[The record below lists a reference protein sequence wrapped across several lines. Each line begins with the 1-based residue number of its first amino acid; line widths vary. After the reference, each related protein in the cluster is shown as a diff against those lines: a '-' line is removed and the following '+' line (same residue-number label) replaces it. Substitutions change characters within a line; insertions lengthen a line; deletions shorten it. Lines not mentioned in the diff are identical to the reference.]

1 MSIQNAMQAG
11 VAGLKVNSQSVA
23 TISNNIANS
32 STIGYKRNFTQ
43 MVSQVVGD
51 SGSVSS
57 VDRKDI
63 ETGGAIIA
71 TSSETDLAVDG
82 DGFFVVM
89 KDPNSTDSSNFL
101 LTRAGSFEVD
111 KEGYMVNAA
120 GYYLAG
126 YGYEDGSLTGLD
138 RNNFSDLEA
147 VKFGT
152 ASMTSEMSS
161 TGKIEGNL
169 PSSLTGTGVAEEP
182 FISSM
187 SYYTAL
193 GEQEGLSFAWTPSD
207 TAENTWSIEVSGDDG
222 TVYGTIDVE
231 FADSGATAGAPL
243 SYAFTR
249 DPALPAPADFSVD
262 ADGNISLTV
271 DNGTTPQTL
280 DVALGAVG
288 TFTGITQFDGD
299 YEPQQMTMDGS
310 SAAALETSEIDDQGN
325 LIGIFENGKRRSLY
339 QIAVATVV
347 SPGALE
353 ETSGNAYA
361 LTLDSGEAVMNV
373 AGSGAGTIEAGAT
386 EASNV
391 DIAQEMTELI
401 QVQRAYS
408 SNAKSITTSDEM
420 LQEIN
425 NLKR

>member
-43 MVSQVVGD
+43 MVSQVVGE

-63 ETGGAIIA
+63 ETGGAIIGS
-71 TSSETDLAVDG
+71 TSETDLAVDG

-89 KDPNSTDSSNFL
+89 KDPDSKDASNFL

-111 KEGYMVNAA
+111 KNGYMVNAA

-126 YGYEDGSLTGLD
+126 YGYEDGSITGVD
-138 RNNFSDLEA
+138 RNTFSDLEA
-147 VKFGT
+147 VKMGT
-152 ASMTSEMSS
+152 AAMTAEMS
-161 TGKIEGNL
+161 TAGKIEGNL
-169 PSSLTGTGVAEEP
+169 PSSLTGTGVAEDP
-182 FISSM
+182 FVSSM

-207 TAENTWSIEVSGDDG
+207 TTENTWSIEVSGDDG
-222 TVYGTIDVE
+222 TVYGTVE
-231 FADSGATAGAPL
+231 VVFSDSGATAGAPA
-243 SYAFTR
+243 SYAFTA
-249 DPALPAPADFSVD
+249 DPGLTAPADFSVD
-262 ADGNISLTV
+262 ADGNMTLTI
-271 DNGTTPQTL
+271 DNGTAPQNL
-280 DVALGAVG
+280 VVALGAVG

-299 YEPQQMTMDGS
+299 YEPQQMTVDGW
-310 SAAALETSEIDDQGN
+310 SASAVEKSEIDAEGN
-325 LIGIFENGKRRSLY
+325 LIGIFENGERQALY
-339 QIAVATVV
+339 QIAVATVT
-347 SPGALE
+347 SPGAME

-361 LTLDSGEAVMNV
+361 LTLGSGEAVMNV

-420 LQEIN
+420 MQEVN